1 MTSVL
6 MTVSQLNMGRVWGL
20 AQYLPLVTD
29 LILPPVIFL
38 TRASQDFVEFFLSL
52 VLGS

>member
-6 MTVSQLNMGRVWGL
+6 MTVPQVNNGACLGP
-20 AQYLPLVTD
+20 QDLPLVTE
-29 LILPPVIFL
+29 LMLPRVIFL